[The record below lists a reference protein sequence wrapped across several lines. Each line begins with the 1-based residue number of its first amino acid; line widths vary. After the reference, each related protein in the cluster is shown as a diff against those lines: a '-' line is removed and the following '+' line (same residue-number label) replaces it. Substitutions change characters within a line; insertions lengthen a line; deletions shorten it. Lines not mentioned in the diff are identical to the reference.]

1 MLDVN
6 YFFNGTL
13 SHGTALI
20 TSYMNLFYTLKIMV
34 DSHFVF

>member
-13 SHGTALI
+13 SHGTTLI
-20 TSYMNLFYTLKIMV
+20 ASYVNLFYTLKITV
-34 DSHFVF
+34 DNHFVF